1 MIAYLF
7 HHHINLEPS
16 SNYISIDPHPKF
28 NQIPPKYS
36 YKIVIRSPVQSTI
49 ILSSDHHQIPPPSTY
64 YPFHYY
70 ITLEPS
76 SNSTSIHPHPKYRQ
90 IPPEYSYK
98 IVIWSPILSTIISTS
113 NLHQIPHPSTYCPF
127 LYYITLEPS
136 SNSTSIHPRPKTPS
150 NTTRI

>member
-70 ITLEPS
+70 VTLEPS

-90 IPPEYSYK
+90 IPSEYSYK
-98 IVIWSPILSTIISTS
+98 IVI
-113 NLHQIPHPSTYCPF
+113 
-127 LYYITLEPS
+127 
-136 SNSTSIHPRPKTPS
+136 
-150 NTTRI
+150 